1 MIRSDA
7 TRRPVVPPDVEAAR
21 DAVLGAVTGSL
32 IHAIGQPLTI
42 MRLAAE
48 RPEGQVGLDAAAA
61 EVVVDQVARLEAIF
75 QGLDGLARAGRGPVR
90 AQPVVPVLHAAL
102 ELLDPLTAARGAPA
116 VSLAAAPEVAEV
128 VIEGPDGLLMLLG
141 VALLHESLGAARE
154 RIAISLT
161 PAPAPAAE
169 PGCGPNAGVVLTI
182 EDDRPLGKAAFGG
195 HAVAVARA
203 LAGRRLPAASG
214 LILHLPA
221 VTAPAVRHEPA
232 ASPPDRPVRV
242 LLVEDEA
249 LIGEMM
255 AERLTDH
262 GFPTTVRGSVAE
274 ALAALE
280 AEVPDAV
287 VTDLSLPDGP
297 GEVLLDRLAR
307 DWPQVFTIALSGREP
322 DTAAMPDGAIDML
335 LRKPAS
341 PEKLAECL
349 RQLLDAG

>member
-1 MIRSDA
+1 MIRSA

-48 RPEGQVGLDAAAA
+48 RPDGQVGLDAAAA

-90 AQPVVPVLHAAL
+90 AQPLVPVLHAAL

-116 VSLAAAPEVAEV
+116 VSLAAAPEVAEA

-141 VALLHESLGAARE
+141 VALLHESLEAAQE
-154 RIAISLT
+154 RISVSLT
-161 PAPAPAAE
+161 LSAAE
-169 PGCGPNAGVVLTI
+169 PGSEPGGGVVLTV
-182 EDDRPLGKAAFGG
+182 EDDRPQGRAAFGG

-203 LAGRRLPAASG
+203 LAGRCLPAASG
-214 LILHLPA
+214 LRLHLPA
-221 VTAPAVRHEPA
+221 ATAPAARPEPA
-232 ASPPDRPVRV
+232 APSADRPVRV

-249 LIGEMM
+249 LIAEMM
-255 AERLTDH
+255 AERLTEH
-262 GFPTTVRGSVAE
+262 GFPTTVRGSIAE

-280 AEVPDAV
+280 VEVPDAV

-307 DWPQVFTIALSGREP
+307 DWPHVFTIALSGREP
-322 DTAAMPDGAIDML
+322 DTAAMPDGAVDML

-341 PEKLAECL
+341 PEKLAETL
-349 RQLLDAG
+349 RRLVAAR